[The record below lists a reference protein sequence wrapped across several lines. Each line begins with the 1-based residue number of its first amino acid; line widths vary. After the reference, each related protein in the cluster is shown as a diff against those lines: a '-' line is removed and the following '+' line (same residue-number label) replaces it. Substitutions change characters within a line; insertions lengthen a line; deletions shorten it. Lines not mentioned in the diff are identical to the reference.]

1 MRWDGTGVT
10 TRRYRRDFCCRD
22 ARHFTQVFRRRYQL
36 TPTEYRHQQQVN
48 IIS

>member
-1 MRWDGTGVT
+1 M
-10 TRRYRRDFCCRD
+10 
-22 ARHFTQVFRRRYQL
+22 FRRRYQL